1 MTAIVAAAIV
11 LLATAIGLAL
21 RHRHSAPAR
30 SASGF
35 TLQTLIVTAV
45 LVLVAVGATAI
56 FIALSRSNE
65 DTLEDS
71 SSDME
76 AREAQHGVI
85 DPTGNLSYTWR
96 CSLHEEFVLNTNGEA
111 GTCQTRCYARFNQG
125 GANKWNR
132 LIQPRI
138 DGIEARKVAG
148 ELSTEEAAAQKA
160 PLEALQFK
168 PSQIASLSGG
178 SDNGKAFFAEGD
190 FGEVIYSESARG
202 FGEFELRGNGT
213 VIALDGTCILT
224 QKICSFN
231 EQSREALIRRWENSI
246 DRSLSGRAEAIP
258 IPAGVVELRD
268 ILKC

>member
-11 LLATAIGLAL
+11 LFATAIGLAL
-21 RHRHSAPAR
+21 RHRHSSAAR
-30 SASGF
+30 STSGF

-85 DPTGNLSYTWR
+85 DPLGNLSYTWR
-96 CSLHEEFVLNTNGEA
+96 CGLHEEYVLNTNGEA
-111 GTCQTRCYARFNQG
+111 GTCQTRCYARFNLG
-125 GANKWNR
+125 GATKWNR
-132 LIQPRI
+132 LVN
-138 DGIEARKVAG
+138 ARSD
-148 ELSTEEAAAQKA
+148 LSDDQKR
-160 PLEALQFK
+160 ALQV
-168 PSQIASLSGG
+168 STNVTGG
-178 SDNGKAFFAEGD
+178 SDNNKAFFSQDD
-190 FGEVIYSESARG
+190 FGEIVYSESDPG
-202 FGEFELRGNGT
+202 FGNFELRGNGT

-224 QKICSFN
+224 QQICTFN

-246 DRSLSGRAEAIP
+246 DRSLAGRAEAIP
-258 IPAGVVELRD
+258 IPSGIIELRT
-268 ILKC
+268 ILEC

>member
-11 LLATAIGLAL
+11 LLTTAIGLAL

-96 CSLHEEFVLNTNGEA
+96 CSLHEEYVLNTNGEA
-111 GTCQTRCYARFNQG
+111 GTCQTRCYAKFDHS
-125 GANKWNR
+125 GATKWNR
-132 LIQPRI
+132 LVNRRS
-138 DGIEARKVAG
+138 D
-148 ELSTEEAAAQKA
+148 LSTEEKT
-160 PLEALQFK
+160 ALNV
-168 PSQIASLSGG
+168 PVPPMRNSDDR
-178 SDNGKAFFAEGD
+178 DNGKAFFFEED
-190 FGEVIYSESARG
+190 FGEVVYSESDPS
-202 FGEFELRGNGT
+202 FGELELRGNGT

-258 IPAGVVELRD
+258 IPSGIIELRT
-268 ILKC
+268 ILEC